1 MDFYGCKDTTFF
13 YTVKLLCIV
22 WQYLVKKLYFCSS
35 FSYREMARKL
45 SMEELH
51 RMSVQEYKEAEKLPL
66 TVVLDNVRSQNNIGS
81 VFRTADAFRVER
93 ICLCGICST
102 PPHRDIH
109 KTALGAE
116 DSVEWKYYEESV
128 DCVRELKAQGYKV
141 YSIEQVDDSVMLD
154 RMPECMGDKVAVV
167 FGNEVE
173 GVQEELLPLCDG
185 SIEIPQQGTKHS
197 LNVSCAAA
205 IVLWEMF
212 KKLRIEN

>member
-1 MDFYGCKDTTFF
+1 
-13 YTVKLLCIV
+13 
-22 WQYLVKKLYFCSS
+22 
-35 FSYREMARKL
+35 MAHKL
-45 SMEELH
+45 SMEEMH
-51 RMSVQEYKEAEKLPL
+51 RLSVQEYKAAAKLPL

-93 ICLCGICST
+93 IYLCGICST

-116 DSVEWKYYEESV
+116 ESV
-128 DCVRELKAQGYKV
+128 DWTYCEETATCVRQLKEQGYKV
-141 YSIEQVDDSVMLD
+141 YAIEQVDDSIKLNTLPA
-154 RMPECMGDKVAVV
+154 RLGERVAII

-185 SIEIPQQGTKHS
+185 SIEIPQCGTKHS

-205 IVLWEMF
+205 IVLWEFF
-212 KKLRIEN
+212 KNSLMS

>member
-1 MDFYGCKDTTFF
+1 M
-13 YTVKLLCIV
+13 
-22 WQYLVKKLYFCSS
+22 YFCIQIRLFEKMSH
-35 FSYREMARKL
+35 KL
-45 SMEELH
+45 TMEELH
-51 RMSVQEYKEAEKLPL
+51 RMSVQEYKVAEKLPL

-81 VFRTADAFRVER
+81 VFRTGDAFRVER

-116 DSVEWKYYEESV
+116 DSVDWTYYEDTA
-128 DCVRELKAQGYKV
+128 DCVKELKAKGYKV
-141 YSIEQVDDSVMLD
+141 YAIEQVDDSISLDNLSMLNAQFSILNS
-154 RMPECMGDKVAVV
+154 KLAII

-197 LNVSCAAA
+197 LNISCAAA
-205 IVLWEMF
+205 IVMWEMF
-212 KKLRIEN
+212 KELRTKK

>member
-1 MDFYGCKDTTFF
+1 
-13 YTVKLLCIV
+13 
-22 WQYLVKKLYFCSS
+22 
-35 FSYREMARKL
+35 MARKL

-51 RMSVQEYKEAEKLPL
+51 RISVPEFKAAEKLPL

-81 VFRTADAFRVER
+81 VFRTGDAFRVER

-116 DSVEWKYYEESV
+116 ESVDWTYYEQTA
-128 DCVRELKAQGYKV
+128 DCVRELKEQGYKV
-141 YSIEQVDDSVMLD
+141 YAIEQVDDSIKLD
-154 RMPECMGDKVAVV
+154 SLPDGLGERVAVI

-173 GVQEELLPLCDG
+173 GVQDELLPVCDG

-205 IVLWEMF
+205 IVLWEF
-212 KKLRIEN
+212 YKLMRP

>member
-1 MDFYGCKDTTFF
+1 MG
-13 YTVKLLCIV
+13 
-22 WQYLVKKLYFCSS
+22 
-35 FSYREMARKL
+35 RKL

-51 RMSVQEYKEAEKLPL
+51 RISVQEFKEAEKLPL

-81 VFRTADAFRVER
+81 VFRTGDAFRVER

-116 DSVEWKYYEESV
+116 DSVDWTYYEETA
-128 DCVRELKAQGYKV
+128 DCIRELKAQGYKV
-141 YSIEQVDDSVMLD
+141 YAIEQVDDSIKLD
-154 RMPECMGDKVAVV
+154 NLSTFNSKIAIV

-173 GVQEELLPLCDG
+173 GVQDELLPLCDG

-205 IVLWEMF
+205 IVLWEFF
-212 KKLRIEN
+212 KLMRQ

>member
-1 MDFYGCKDTTFF
+1 
-13 YTVKLLCIV
+13 
-22 WQYLVKKLYFCSS
+22 
-35 FSYREMARKL
+35 
-45 SMEELH
+45 MEELH
-51 RMSVQEYKEAEKLPL
+51 RISVQEFKEAEKLPL
-66 TVVLDNVRSQNNIGS
+66 IVVLDNVRSQNNIGS
-81 VFRTADAFRVER
+81 VFRTGDAFRVER

-116 DSVEWKYYEESV
+116 DSVDWTYYEESI
-128 DCVRELKAQGYKV
+128 DCVRELKEQGYKV
-141 YSIEQVDDSVMLD
+141 YAVEQVDESVMLD
-154 RMPECMGDKVAVV
+154 SLSENIGDRIAVI

-205 IVLWEMF
+205 IVLWEFF
-212 KKLRIEN
+212 KILKK